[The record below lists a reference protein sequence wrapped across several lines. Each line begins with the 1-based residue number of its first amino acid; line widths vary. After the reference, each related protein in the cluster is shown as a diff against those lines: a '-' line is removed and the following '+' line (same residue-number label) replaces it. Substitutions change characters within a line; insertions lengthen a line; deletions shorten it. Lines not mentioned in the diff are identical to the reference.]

1 MEHEISPGAELGMPR
16 RQRLL
21 LLAAVSIIVAASGAF
36 LAWRASPGKRVDPL
50 EFRSPYQNTRLG
62 VAYVGDA
69 VCSRCHGE
77 IAQSYRQHPM
87 GRSLCNISD
96 AASLGADP
104 GIENSQFDVNGL
116 SFSIERQGNRVIHQE
131 TRRDASGHTITQV
144 QAEVQYVVGSGRQAF
159 SYLIEHDGFLYES
172 PITWY
177 AKDKRWGLSPGYA
190 ARTSRFDRPILSEC
204 LFCHSNRV
212 ERVSGTINKYRTPV
226 FTAGHAIGCE
236 RCHGPGELHVRRPTV
251 IDGRDVTIVNP
262 ADLAPSLRDSV
273 CEQCHLI
280 GPRRIARLG
289 TASEDFRPGLPFY
302 RFWSVFV
309 ASSRSGQNKFASQAE
324 QMHDSRCYL
333 ASSGQLGCISCH
345 DPHVMPQTA
354 EKAAYFRD
362 RCLGCHADRGCR
374 LPASARALRT
384 GGDDCVGC
392 HMPRSSSSNNTHVA
406 TTNHRIPR
414 HASGEST
421 PPGRTE
427 PPVRAGPSLVNFH
440 RDLMSVQE
448 RALTERDRGI
458 ALCRGGGRAAAEE
471 ALPLIEAA
479 VAALPDDIPALDCKG
494 ELLGLLGRPE
504 QGLAAY
510 RLVLAKDPTRQTA
523 IEGAAALSSQLGKH
537 QDAVTYWQQAIAI
550 DPRRSG
556 YHTELAREE
565 LRLHHWRQAALASQT
580 ALRLNPS
587 SLQVRKWLV
596 QCYLHLGDPQSA
608 RREIQT
614 ILGFDPPDREEL
626 LRLLQTP
633 VPSPSN

>member
-1 MEHEISPGAELGMPR
+1 MKRFRATEPALTRLG
-16 RQRLL
+16 RQRLPL
-21 LLAAVSIIVAASGAF
+21 LIALVLLAGTATFLVVQGARRQQAAQSVPSVNERATRAV
-36 LAWRASPGKRVDPL
+36 K
-50 EFRSPYQNTRLG
+50 
-62 VAYVGDA
+62 YVGDG
-69 VCSRCHGE
+69 VCARCHSE
-77 IAQSYRQHPM
+77 IARTYRRHPM
-87 GRSLCNISD
+87 GRSLTPI
-96 AASLGADP
+96 AGAPSPVTDGP
-104 GIENSQFDVNGL
+104 GDRAQFEADGL
-116 SFSIERQGNRVIHQE
+116 LYSIEREGDRVIHQE
-131 TRRDASGHTITQV
+131 TRRDSSGGAVTQI
-144 QAEVQYVVGSGRQAF
+144 QAEVQYVIGSGRQAF

-204 LFCHSNRV
+204 LFCHSNRA
-212 ERVSGTINKYRTPV
+212 ERVAGTINKYRTPV
-226 FTAGHAIGCE
+226 FAAGHAIGCE

-262 ADLAPSLRDSV
+262 ADLAPSLRDAV

-289 TASEDFRPGLPFY
+289 TTSEDFRPGLPFY

-309 ASSRSGQNKFASQAE
+309 ASSRSAQNKFASQAE

-345 DPHVMPQTA
+345 DPHVMPEPG
-354 EKAAYFRD
+354 EKTAYFRD
-362 RCLGCHADRGCR
+362 RCLDCHAEKGCR
-374 LPASARALRT
+374 LPASERALRS
-384 GGDDCVGC
+384 GGDDCIGC

-414 HASGEST
+414 REPDEST

-427 PPVRAGPSLVNFH
+427 PPGRAGPSLVNFH
-440 RDLMSVQE
+440 RDLMSNQD

-458 ALCRGGGRAAAEE
+458 ALCRGGGPGAAAE

-479 VAALPDDIPALDCKG
+479 VAARPDDIPALDCKG

-510 RLVLAKDPTRQTA
+510 RMVLAKDSTRQTA
-523 IEGAAALSSQLGKH
+523 IEGAAALSSRLGKH

-556 YHTELAREE
+556 YHTELAREQ
-565 LRLHHWRQAALASQT
+565 LRLRHWRAAAEASQT

-596 QCYLHLGDPQSA
+596 QCYLRLGDPQSA
-608 RREIQT
+608 RREIHT
-614 ILGFDPPDREEL
+614 ILGFDPPDRDEL
-626 LRLLQTP
+626 LRLLETP
-633 VPSPSN
+633 APSPSR